1 MTVKALSGTA
11 PASPV
16 GKATRTGTIA
26 VVTTRFGRAEQVA
39 VPTAD
44 LYTFPDALPGLP
56 EQHRYVL
63 LSDPDY
69 LPLGWLQALDEPACC
84 LPVVVAG
91 MVALP
96 EYDVALAR
104 AGVATPGALPLLVT
118 RFDHAAELFVTN
130 ALAPIVLDTEC
141 GVGRQVVLDD
151 ARYAVRQPIC
161 WDVDQNRFGLC

>member
-1 MTVKALSGTA
+1 MIAETLSRTDSDL
-11 PASPV
+11 PE
-16 GKATRTGTIA
+16 GKAIGTGTIA
-26 VVTTRFGRAEQVA
+26 VVTTRFGRAEHLA

-44 LYTFPDALPGLP
+44 LYTFPEALPGLP

-84 LPVVVAG
+84 LPVVVAS

-96 EYDVALAR
+96 EHDAALAR
-104 AGVATPGALPLLVT
+104 AGVAAHGALPLLVT
-118 RFDHAAELFVTN
+118 RFDHATEHFVTN
-130 ALAPIVLDTEC
+130 ALAPIVLDTER

-161 WDVDQNRFGLC
+161 WDVDQNRFELC